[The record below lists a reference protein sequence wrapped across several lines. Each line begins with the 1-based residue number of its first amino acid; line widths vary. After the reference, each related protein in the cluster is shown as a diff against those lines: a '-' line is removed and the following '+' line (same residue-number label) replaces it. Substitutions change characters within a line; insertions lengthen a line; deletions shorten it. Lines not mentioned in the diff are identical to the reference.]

1 MTYGELKT
9 ALAVFGWSE
18 RDTPTLAQ
26 VKRRHRDLAKGL
38 HPDRQGERTSTD
50 MQRFNSAAA
59 IIMSYLENYRFS
71 FSEEEFYSQNPDER
85 LRRQFADDPVWG
97 GS

>member
-1 MTYGELKT
+1 MTYAELKT

-26 VKRRHRDLAKGL
+26 VKRRHRDLAKVF
-38 HPDRQGERTSTD
+38 HPDRQGERTSAD
-50 MQRFNSAAA
+50 MQKLNSAAA
-59 IIMSYLENYRFS
+59 VIMFYLNNYRFS

-85 LRRQFADDPVWG
+85 LRMQFANDPVWG